1 LKKIS
6 CFVASTFGK
15 EDVDKIYTDA
25 VLPVLNFMKI
35 KPYRVDKV
43 EHNDDI
49 DDKIIEL
56 LSKCDIC
63 IADLTFSRPSV
74 YYEAGYFNGLGKQV
88 IFIARKDHFIQ
99 KKDDEYG
106 NFRIHFDLQMKNII
120 KWDSTEEIRLFKKKL
135 QSRLK
140 LILKPLKQKFKE
152 KEEEDLK
159 KSRQYFLKLSPEEK
173 RKIIKKQL
181 HQFFK
186 KKNSEIKHISGNVQ
200 RIKSLNR
207 YLSKNDNK
215 NTKHIFSFVSL
226 SATKEYI
233 KYIRYY
239 NNWIFI
245 DETSEHKDF
254 FKQNNYNILCISIRK
269 VPKSRLEDLFPT
281 AKPILAGKVLEVDGF
296 DNLKIR
302 YLFISDIN
310 STVEFNHE
318 LEIISQKLI

>member
-1 LKKIS
+1 MKKIS
-6 CFVASTFGK
+6 CFVASAFGK
-15 EDVDKIYTDA
+15 EDVDEIYNDA
-25 VLPVLNFMKI
+25 ILLVLNSMEI
-35 KPYRVDKV
+35 TPYRVDKV

-49 DDKIIEL
+49 DNKIIEL

-63 IADLTFSRPSV
+63 IADLTYSRPSV

-88 IFIARKDHFIQ
+88 IFIARKDHLIP

-120 KWDSTEEIRLFKKKL
+120 KWDSAEEISLFKKKL

-152 KEEEDLK
+152 EENLK
-159 KSRQYFLKLSPEEK
+159 KSRQYFSNLSQEEK
-173 RKIIKKQL
+173 EQIIKKQL
-181 HQFFK
+181 QQFFK
-186 KKNSEIKHISGNVQ
+186 NKNSEIKHLSGNVQ
-200 RIKSLNR
+200 KIKSLKR
-207 YLSKNDNK
+207 FLSKNDNK

-226 SATKEYI
+226 SANKEYI

-245 DETSEHKDF
+245 DETSEYQDF
-254 FKQNNYNILCISIRK
+254 FKQNNYNVLCISICK
-269 VPKSRLEDLFPT
+269 VPESRLEDQFPT
-281 AKPILAGKVLEVDGF
+281 AKPILAGKVLEVDGY

-302 YLFISDIN
+302 YLFISDIK